1 MAIWSWCLSANPSLQ
16 DLLEVQKHFGLP
28 SPALVEKDWYVAKAL
43 AAIIALDAAPFRLV
57 FSGGTALSR
66 AHRLIRRMSE
76 DIDLKIISD
85 APITRP
91 ALRHLRDMLTKTLL
105 EAGFQFEPD
114 NPAHRESGN
123 ASRYTLYRL
132 PYAPITHGEGS
143 LRPEIQ
149 IETAVWPLRR
159 PAVERSVTSFVAEA
173 FKRPPEVASIPC
185 VALVETV
192 AEKFVALTRRA
203 GAELADAGGPRDPTL
218 ARHVYDLHMIR
229 AHYDLAEVALLS
241 REIMLADA
249 AAYGHQFPAY
259 RANPVAET
267 LRAVTG
273 LVADAGFAARYA
285 TFQRDMVYGERA
297 AFETAVA
304 AVVVLSAQVE
314 ATA

>member
-1 MAIWSWCLSANPSLQ
+1 MSDKPALQ

-28 SPALVEKDWYVAKAL
+28 SPALVEKDWYVVKAL
-43 AAIIALDAAPFRLV
+43 AALVAVDTAPFRLV
-57 FSGGTALSR
+57 FGGGTALSR

-85 APITRP
+85 TAVTRP
-91 ALRHLRDMLTKTLL
+91 ALRHLREIITKAQLQ
-105 EAGFQFEPD
+105 AGFQFDPE
-114 NPAHRESGN
+114 NPRHRESGN

-132 PYAPITHGEGS
+132 PYAPIIAGEGT

-159 PAVERSVTSFVAEA
+159 PAVVRSVSSFVAEA
-173 FKRPPEVASIPC
+173 FEHPPEVATIAC
-185 VALVETV
+185 VALVETA

-218 ARHVYDLHMIR
+218 VRHVYDLHMLR
-229 AHYDLAEVALLS
+229 GHYDLAEVALLA
-241 REIMLADA
+241 REIILADA

-273 LVADAGFAARYA
+273 LVADAGFARRYA
-285 TFQRDMVYGERA
+285 TFQRDMVYGESA
-297 AFETAVA
+297 DFETALT
-304 AVVVLSAQVE
+304 AVTALAEGVE
-314 ATA
+314 AVEDNPR